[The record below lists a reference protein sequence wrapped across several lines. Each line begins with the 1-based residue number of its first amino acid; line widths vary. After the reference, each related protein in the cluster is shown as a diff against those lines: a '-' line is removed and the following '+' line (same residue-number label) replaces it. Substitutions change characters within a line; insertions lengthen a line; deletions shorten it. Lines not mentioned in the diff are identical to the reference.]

1 MKSVLLGVTML
12 STCVLSVNAKWI
24 NVAGEWDAYRLND
37 SQRMWFKDVRSSSG
51 VPCCDIADGHPTA
64 MDRREDGYYIP
75 DPRDSSQ
82 PWIKVPEMALTRQ
95 KINPIG
101 VATVWYVVYPNLA
114 MDDPAGVFVRCFVPE
129 SET

>member
-1 MKSVLLGVTML
+1 ML
-12 STCVLSVNAKWI
+12 STCAVVNAKWV

-37 SQRMWFKDVRSSSG
+37 SQRMWFKDVRSGSG

-75 DPRDSSQ
+75 DPIHLDEPRQ
-82 PWIKVPEMALTRQ
+82 WLKVPEEALTRQ

-101 VATVWYVVYPNLA
+101 VATVWWVQQTPDTVYI
-114 MDDPAGVFVRCFVPE
+114 RCFVPE
-129 SET
+129 SEG

>member
-1 MKSVLLGVTML
+1 MKLLLLGTAIIL
-12 STCVLSVNAKWI
+12 STCAVVNAKWI

-37 SQRMWFKDVRSSSG
+37 SQRAWFKNVRSSSG

-75 DPRDSSQ
+75 DPRDATKE
-82 PWIKVPEMALTRQ
+82 WLKVPEEALTRQ

-101 VATVWYVVYPNLA
+101 VATVWYVIYSPGTQPEVYI
-114 MDDPAGVFVRCFVPE
+114 RCFVPE
-129 SET
+129 NES